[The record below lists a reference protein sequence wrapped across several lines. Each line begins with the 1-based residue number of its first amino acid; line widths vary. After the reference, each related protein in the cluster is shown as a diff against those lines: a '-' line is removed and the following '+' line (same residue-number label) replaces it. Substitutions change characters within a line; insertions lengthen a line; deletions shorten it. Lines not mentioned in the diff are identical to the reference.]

1 MIFICLTNLSY
12 HFNNSYLICVS
23 NNINVIQNISL
34 SYIASANSELQEKE
48 TQLVCT
54 SATQQFA
61 LGKLIL
67 MYVLLHCH
75 IIMADDVS
83 KLEVI
88 LQPVEDDWYLLG
100 QHLEVKESVLADIKQ
115 KEDSTVQMKC
125 LLQKWYTEGG
135 TLTKLE
141 NALMAMDRKDL
152 ISGK

>member
-1 MIFICLTNLSY
+1 MSYKIYHCL
-12 HFNNSYLICVS
+12 
-23 NNINVIQNISL
+23 
-34 SYIASANSELQEKE
+34 IASANSKLQKFQEKE

-54 SATQQFA
+54 SATQQFT